1 MSRALTFSGIP
12 SDSKMVVFMPYEVDA
27 HLADFPG
34 EVWTLPLSKRRTIES
49 IVESSIDT
57 VAIQDPPDQNDWC
70 IAEGSRM
77 LKPGGTFLILTER
90 DISTKLLYAG
100 LVEAKK
106 ISSTSGESNIC
117 QWIATK
123 EVVQSATLNLNAAKV
138 WTFAEDGMLDD
149 DIEFIDDDALLDNE
163 EEKVVIAATK
173 IDDCE
178 LGEGGVRKACKNCVC
193 GRAEAE
199 KVDTSAPPKSGC
211 GSCGLGDA
219 FRCSTCP
226 YRGLPTF
233 KPEEKAKIVLGA
245 DGALKLDL

>member
-1 MSRALTFSGIP
+1 
-12 SDSKMVVFMPYEVDA
+12 MVVFMPYWEDGQ
-27 HLADFPG
+27 LAEFPG
-34 EVWTLPLSKRRTIES
+34 EVCTLPHSKRRTIES

-57 VAIQDPPDQNDWC
+57 VAIEDPPDQDDWC

-90 DISTKLLYAG
+90 DISTNLLYAG
-100 LVEAKK
+100 LVGAKK
-106 ISSTSGESNIC
+106 MLQTSGESNIW
-117 QWIATK
+117 QWTATK
-123 EVVQSATLNLNAAKV
+123 EVIQRATLNLNAAKV
-138 WTFAEDGMLDD
+138 WSFAEDGMLDD

-226 YRGLPTF
+226 YRGLPAF
-233 KPEEKAKIVLGA
+233 KPEEKAKIVLSA
-245 DGALKLDL
+245 NGALKLDL